1 MVKVNKLDKRLERGH
16 REKGKRVVGGNIL
29 PISPSFG
36 ATRCC
41 CSKEAQ
47 TSILGKAYPLK
58 L

>member
-29 PISPSFG
+29 PKAH
-36 ATRCC
+36 ATSCC
-41 CSKEAQ
+41 CLKEAQ
-47 TSILGKAYPLK
+47 TSILGKACPLK